1 MDADD
6 KLLTQLGA
14 VLRTV
19 DPVPWQVTMAARS
32 AIAWRTIDAELA
44 ALLEDSAIDHHLVG
58 TRGSDSG
65 WRALTFESPN
75 GVTIEVEVVLDGG
88 GRTILGQVVPGAST
102 DVTVRLGTRE
112 VAASSDELG
121 RFRLE
126 DIPAGPISLRIDHPD
141 GPVETGWVTI

>member
-6 KLLTQLGA
+6 ELLTQLGA
-14 VLRTV
+14 VLRAV
-19 DPVPWQVTMAARS
+19 DPVPKQVTMAARS

-58 TRGSDSG
+58 TRGGDSG
-65 WRALTFESPN
+65 WRALTFESPS
-75 GVTIEVEVVLDGG
+75 GVTIEVEVVRDGG